1 MMTDE
6 ELQQQVWNLK
16 ARAMSMGLDLYP
28 VEFDV
33 ISRKEMV
40 KFGTY
45 LLPSRYRHWT
55 FGKYYGRL
63 RKLQNLGAL
72 EILEMVMNADPAR
85 AYLLDSNTDVENK
98 MVIAHVYGH
107 VDFFKNNHWFSRTNR
122 NMISEAE
129 YHEKRLHDLEFKLG
143 KKIVE
148 EFLDILISIQW
159 HTDFYSQFGDKGG
172 ERLVLKRPGKLD
184 LDDLREHVIGETRTP
199 EDYTLDNDLLAFLI
213 KNAQLESWQQ
223 EVLGII
229 REEMLYFMP
238 NALTKIMNEGWA
250 TYWQERILKDYFDF
264 ADYDKFAIKHSEI
277 LATPGLNPY
286 RLGYMMYKDIERRW
300 DAKGGDGAGLKKIF
314 RIRAIY
320 DDIQFIREFLTQEV
334 CEDCGLFVFERPGKM
349 TPAKMKSTDVEDI
362 KNRLLTDLINFGKP
376 VIAVKDF
383 KRPGD
388 EDLHLFHRFDG
399 RELNIDHATDVL
411 RALFRI
417 WGKPIHLETIIRGE
431 ICIITFDGEKQSI
444 EKL

>member
-1 MMTDE
+1 MMTEE

-16 ARAMSMGLDLYP
+16 ARAMSMGLNFFP

-40 KFGTY
+40 EFGAY
-45 LLPSRYRHWT
+45 LLPSRYHHWT
-55 FGKYYGRL
+55 FGKYYGKL
-63 RKLQNLGAL
+63 RKLQNLGVL

-107 VDFFKNNHWFSRTNR
+107 VDFFKNNHWFKKTNK

-129 YHEKRLHDLEFKLG
+129 YHEKRLHDMEFKHG
-143 KKIVE
+143 KKAVE

-159 HTDFYSQFGDKGG
+159 HTDFYSQFGEQGG
-172 ERLVLKRPGKLD
+172 ETLVLKKPETLE
-184 LDDLREHVIGETRTP
+184 LDDLREKVIGEWVMP
-199 EDYTLDNDLLAFLI
+199 EEYTLNNDLLMFLI
-213 KNAQLESWQQ
+213 NSAGLEAWQQ

-250 TYWQERILKDYFDF
+250 TYWQEKILKDYFDF

-286 RLGYMMYKDIERRW
+286 RLGYMMYKDIKKRW
-300 DAKGGDGAGLKKIF
+300 DQKEGKGAGIKKIF
-314 RIRAIY
+314 EIRSVY
-320 DDIQFIREFLTQEV
+320 DDLQFIREFLSQEV
-334 CEDCGLFVFERPGKM
+334 CEDCGLFVFERPGRM

-362 KNRLLTDLINFGKP
+362 KKKLIGELINFGKP
-376 VIAVKDF
+376 LIAVKEF
-383 KRPGD
+383 KSPQD
-388 EDLHLFHRFDG
+388 KDLHLFHRFDG

-411 RALFRI
+411 KALFKL
-417 WGKPIHLETIIRGE
+417 WNQPIHLETIIRDDR
-431 ICIITFDGEKQSI
+431 CIITFDGQNQSVEKI
-444 EKL
+444 